1 MIRHIEMVNVIKL
14 NAKNIKY
21 VYYHNKNKN
30 NIDSCIMDPNN
41 LEEKHTSRFPH
52 ETINY

>member
-14 NAKNIKY
+14 NATNIKY
-21 VYYHNKNKN
+21 IYYHNKEKN

-41 LEEKHTSRFPH
+41 LEEKHTSCLRH
-52 ETINY
+52 RTINS